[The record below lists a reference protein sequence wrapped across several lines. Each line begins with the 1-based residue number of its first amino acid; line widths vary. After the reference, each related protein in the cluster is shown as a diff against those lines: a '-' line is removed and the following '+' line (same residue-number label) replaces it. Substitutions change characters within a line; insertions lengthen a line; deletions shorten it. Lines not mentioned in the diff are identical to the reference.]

1 MKTLIME
8 IITLVVFWPLRI
20 VSRLFG
26 RRANAKVRHWQDNTW
41 TWWLG
46 AAAVG
51 YMVGDHYGSGDH
63 GQNIGGYDPG
73 GHFDGGHHGGGHD
86 VGGGGFDGG
95 GFGGDIGGGGIG

>member
-1 MKTLIME
+1 MKALIAE
-8 IITLVVFWPLRI
+8 IVTLVVFIPLRM

-26 RRANAKVRHWQDNTW
+26 RRANAKVRDWQDGMW

-51 YMVGDHYGSGDH
+51 YMVSDHHAGDASQSVSG
-63 GQNIGGYDPG
+63 YEG
-73 GHFDGGHHGGGHD
+73 GHFDGGHHGGPHD
-86 VGGGGFDGG
+86 TGGGFDGG

>member
-1 MKTLIME
+1 MKTFIAE
-8 IITLVVFWPLRI
+8 IITLVVFLPLRV

-26 RRANAKVRHWQDNTW
+26 RRANAKVRDWQDGMW

-51 YMVGDHYGSGDH
+51 YMASDHYSGGDA
-63 GQNIGGYDPG
+63 GQSVGGYDPG

-86 VGGGGFDGG
+86 AGGGFDGG
-95 GFGGDIGGGGIG
+95 GFGGDIGGF

>member
-1 MKTLIME
+1 MKTLIIE

-26 RRANAKVRHWQDNTW
+26 RRANARVREWQDNTW

-51 YMVGDHYGSGDH
+51 YMASDHYTGDGGQSISGLDH
-63 GQNIGGYDPG
+63 
-73 GHFDGGHHGGGHD
+73 GHFDGGHHGGHD
-86 VGGGGFDGG
+86 AGGGFDGG
-95 GFGGDIGGGGIG
+95 GFGGDIGGIGGI

>member
-1 MKTLIME
+1 MKTLIAE

-26 RRANAKVRHWQDNTW
+26 RRANAKVRDWQDGMW

-51 YMVGDHYGSGDH
+51 YMVGDHHAGADAHSV
-63 GQNIGGYDPG
+63 GGYEA
-73 GHFDGGHHGGGHD
+73 GHYDGGHHGGPHD
-86 VGGGGFDGG
+86 TGGFDGGG
-95 GFGGDIGGGGIG
+95 GFGGDIGSGF

>member
-8 IITLVVFWPLRI
+8 IVTLVVYWPLRI

-26 RRANAKVRHWQDNTW
+26 RRANARVRQWQDYTW

-51 YMVGDHYGSGDH
+51 YMVGDQSLGSDQGH
-63 GQNIGGYDPG
+63 GVGGYEG
-73 GHFDGGHHGGGHD
+73 GHYDGGHPGGGHD
-86 VGGGGFDGG
+86 IGAG
-95 GFGGDIGGGGIG
+95 GFGGDIGSL

>member
-26 RRANAKVRHWQDNTW
+26 RRANARVRQWQDNTW

-51 YMVGDHYGSGDH
+51 YMVSDHHLGSDQGH
-63 GQNIGGYDPG
+63 GVGGYEG
-73 GHFDGGHHGGGHD
+73 GHYDGGHSGGGHD
-86 VGGGGFDGG
+86 VGGGFDGG
-95 GFGGDIGGGGIG
+95 GFGGDIGGF

>member
-1 MKTLIME
+1 MKTLIAE
-8 IITLVVFWPLRI
+8 IVTLVVFIPLRM

-26 RRANAKVRHWQDNTW
+26 RKANAKVRDWQDGMW

-51 YMVGDHYGSGDH
+51 YMVSDHHAGDAAQSVSG
-63 GQNIGGYDPG
+63 YEG
-73 GHFDGGHHGGGHD
+73 GHFDGGHHGGPHD
-86 VGGGGFDGG
+86 TGGGFDGG

>member
-1 MKTLIME
+1 MKTLVAE
-8 IITLVVFWPLRI
+8 IITVLVFWPLRI

-26 RRANAKVRHWQDNTW
+26 RRANAKVRDWQDGLW

-51 YMVGDHYGSGDH
+51 FMVGDHYAGGDAVH
-63 GQNIGGYDPG
+63 GVSGYDS
-73 GHFDGGHHGGGHD
+73 GHYDGGHHGGGHD
-86 VGGGGFDGG
+86 LGGG

>member
-26 RRANAKVRHWQDNTW
+26 KRANARVREWQDHTW

-51 YMVGDHYGSGDH
+51 YMASDHYSGADA
-63 GQNIGGYDPG
+63 GQSAAGFDGGL
-73 GHFDGGHHGGGHD
+73 FDGGHD
-86 VGGGGFDGG
+86 IGGGFDGG
-95 GFGGDIGGGGIG
+95 GFGGDIGGF

>member
-1 MKTLIME
+1 MKTLVAE
-8 IITLVVFWPLRI
+8 IITVLVFWPLRI

-26 RRANAKVRHWQDNTW
+26 RRANAKVRDWQDGLW

-51 YMVGDHYGSGDH
+51 FMVGDHYAGGDAGH
-63 GQNIGGYDPG
+63 GVSGYDS
-73 GHFDGGHHGGGHD
+73 GHYDGGHHGGGHD
-86 VGGGGFDGG
+86 LGGG

>member
-8 IITLVVFWPLRI
+8 IVTLLVFWPLRI

-26 RRANAKVRHWQDNTW
+26 KRANARVRQWQDHTW

-51 YMVGDHYGSGDH
+51 YMASDHYAGGDH
-63 GQNIGGYDPG
+63 GHSVGGFEG
-73 GHFDGGHHGGGHD
+73 GHFDGGHD
-86 VGGGGFDGG
+86 VGGGFDGG
-95 GFGGDIGGGGIG
+95 GFGGDIGGF

>member
-26 RRANAKVRHWQDNTW
+26 KRANARVREWQDHTW

-51 YMVGDHYGSGDH
+51 YMASDHYSGTD
-63 GQNIGGYDPG
+63 GGHSAAGFDG
-73 GHFDGGHHGGGHD
+73 GHFDGGHD
-86 VGGGGFDGG
+86 VGGGFDGG
-95 GFGGDIGGGGIG
+95 GFGGDIGGF

>member
-8 IITLVVFWPLRI
+8 LITLVVFWPLRI

-26 RRANAKVRHWQDNTW
+26 RRANARVRQWQDNTW

-51 YMVGDHYGSGDH
+51 YMVGDQYMGSDQGH
-63 GQNIGGYDPG
+63 GVGGYEG
-73 GHFDGGHHGGGHD
+73 GNYDGGHSGGHD
-86 VGGGGFDGG
+86 VGGGFDGG
-95 GFGGDIGGGGIG
+95 GFGGDIGSF